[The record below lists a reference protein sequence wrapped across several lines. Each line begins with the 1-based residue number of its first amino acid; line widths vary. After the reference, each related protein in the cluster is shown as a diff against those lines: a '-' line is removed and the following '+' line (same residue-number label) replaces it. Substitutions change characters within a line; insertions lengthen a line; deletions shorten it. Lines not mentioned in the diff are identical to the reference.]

1 MRPDFKSRTGAGRF
15 GCLWA
20 PSTTLQATRSSPLLI
35 QRRIAGAL
43 DGGGGP
49 PGSRMARA
57 KRLDMEGERFAGI
70 AALNAA
76 RRMYVLVAEQ

>member
-1 MRPDFKSRTGAGRF
+1 
-15 GCLWA
+15 
-20 PSTTLQATRSSPLLI
+20 
-35 QRRIAGAL
+35 
-43 DGGGGP
+43 
-49 PGSRMARA
+49 MARA